1 MCVCA
6 CACMRV
12 CVRVC
17 VCACMHVCVCV
28 LTVCMCVQ
36 MVRGNVSDGNICLS
50 KVLGTHVALVLHTQL
65 PLSNVPSEN
74 S

>member
-1 MCVCA
+1 MHVCVHA
-6 CACMRV
+6 CVRA

-17 VCACMHVCVCV
+17 IHACVCVCVV

-50 KVLGTHVALVLHTQL
+50 KLFGTHVALVLHTQL
-65 PLSNVPSEN
+65 LLSNVPSEN

>member
-1 MCVCA
+1 MCVRVRACVCA
-6 CACMRV
+6 Y
-12 CVRVC
+12 
-17 VCACMHVCVCV
+17 VCACVHACMYVCV

-50 KVLGTHVALVLHTQL
+50 KVLGTHVTLVLHTQL